1 MTVTERLTEAMRT
14 ALATAGLPEPEDVAW
29 EVPRQAEHG
38 DYSSNVA
45 MVLAKP
51 ARRAPRQI
59 ADAVVKHFPKLH
71 EVARLE
77 VAGPGFLNV
86 FLSPSWTAGAVREI
100 LEAGPRYGHGTRDV
114 ERGGDR

>member
-14 ALATAGLPEPEDVAW
+14 ALATAGLPEPEDVLW

-51 ARRAPRQI
+51 ARHRRARS
-59 ADAVVKHFPKLH
+59 
-71 EVARLE
+71 RT
-77 VAGPGFLNV
+77 
-86 FLSPSWTAGAVREI
+86 PS
-100 LEAGPRYGHGTRDV
+100 
-114 ERGGDR
+114 